1 MRLGMP
7 ISAVGHAAV
16 LLWTL
21 ISFSKSF
28 TDTPE
33 ESMPVDI
40 ISTKEFRQMMA
51 GAQNAPKA
59 DKPKLVVDKVADP
72 KPVEDPTPKVS
83 PKPPIEA
90 TQSAP
95 PPPPP
100 SKAKPEEKDSKPPV
114 DAIAEALKKDEAKRL
129 EQKKL
134 EEQKQA
140 EEQKKLDE
148 QKQAEEQKKL
158 AEQKQAEEQK
168 KLEEQKQAEEQKK
181 LAEQKQAEE
190 QKRLEEQRKAEEQ
203 KKLAE
208 QKKAEEQKKLAE
220 QKKAEEQKK
229 REEARKRAEAKKIED
244 AKNKKLE
251 ERIANLLDTRD
262 PRREAATGV
271 VPNQTPNL
279 GSPKGTAPTLSQTE
293 LDAMRARLMNNWH
306 PDEAVFERP
315 DQYVVVIRFSLGRD
329 RMLSGPPQVV
339 SAGSGPL
346 SQATADAAKRAIL
359 VSQPFDMLSLSH
371 YDEWNDL
378 EITFNPRELRDH

>member
-1 MRLGMP
+1 MP

-21 ISFSKSF
+21 ISFSKSLN
-28 TDTPE
+28 DTPQ

-95 PPPPP
+95 PPPP
-100 SKAKPEEKDSKPPV
+100 SNAKPEQKDSKPPV
-114 DAIAEALKKDEAKRL
+114 DAIAEALKKEEAKRL
-129 EQKKL
+129 EQTKLDEQKQAEEQKKLDEQKQAEEQKKL

-158 AEQKQAEEQK
+158 EEQKRAEEQK
-168 KLEEQKQAEEQKK
+168 KLEAQKQ
-181 LAEQKQAEE
+181 
-190 QKRLEEQRKAEEQ
+190 
-203 KKLAE
+203 
-208 QKKAEEQKKLAE
+208 AEEQKKLAE

-229 REEARKRAEAKKIED
+229 REEARKRAEAKRIEE
-244 AKNKKLE
+244 AKQREEAKKLQDK
-251 ERIANLLDTRD
+251 IANLLDTRD
-262 PRREAATGV
+262 PRREAATGA

-279 GSPKGTAPTLSQTE
+279 GSTKGTAPTLSQTE

-346 SQATADAAKRAIL
+346 SQATADAAKRAIM